1 MSYHGQKNIEQSLP
15 VEGHSHSHRAA
26 HGSSSEAF
34 SNEVFSELSKGQAHM
49 FKKEIAGSSAEEGFA
64 NELQGGGFKKG
75 DFSTA
80 HAEEFGKVGYGI
92 QVGNEL
98 KKMGFGSA
106 DEAEF
111 AKAGGKG
118 MACDIIDKKHAELKH
133 GFGESYAQ
141 KAFEK
146 NNNGVNVWDY
156 AKVGLGAAMGPAGW
170 PMMIA
175 AEARI
180 IRDAFSS
187 SNSYAETGSSGYHK
201 EMIQRQKMLKSWKLN
216 DE

>member
-1 MSYHGQKNIEQSLP
+1 MSYHGHKNIEQSLP
-15 VEGHSHSHRAA
+15 MEGHSHRAA
-26 HGSSSEAF
+26 HGSTSEAF

-49 FKKEIAGSSAEEGFA
+49 FKKGIAGSSAEECFA
-64 NELQGGGFKKG
+64 SELQGGGLKKG
-75 DFSTA
+75 EFGIA
-80 HAEEFGKVGYGI
+80 NAEEFGKVGCGI
-92 QVGNEL
+92 SVGNEL
-98 KKMGFGSA
+98 KKMGFGSSS
-106 DEAEF
+106 EAEI

-141 KAFEK
+141 KALEK
-146 NNNGVNVWDY
+146 NNNSVNAWDY
-156 AKVGLGAAMGPAGW
+156 AKVGLGAAMGPVGW

-180 IRDAFSS
+180 IRDALSS
-187 SNSYAETGSSGYHK
+187 SNSYAETGSGGYHK
-201 EMIQRQKMLKSWKLN
+201 EMIQRQKMLKSWKSS